1 MRFSRGSQRGLG
13 TVGKLIAVAVLTSVG
28 YAGATLVPVW
38 LLEFRITQAARS
50 IANRAVTGD
59 RSTYLL
65 RQDFVSDV
73 ERITDVRLSTAD
85 IQIERNYEGDEVT
98 VRLDY
103 ELPIEF
109 PWIDR
114 SEPRHVQAEIVMT
127 RSRAY

>member
-1 MRFSRGSQRGLG
+1 MKLRRRSQLGLG
-13 TVGKLIAVAVLTSVG
+13 TVGKLITVALLAAVG
-28 YAGATLVPVW
+28 YAGATFVPVW

-59 RSTYLL
+59 RAIYLL

-73 ERITDVRLSTAD
+73 ERITDIRLSTAD
-85 IQIERNYEGDEVT
+85 IQIERNYAGDEVT
-98 VRLDY
+98 VRLNY

-127 RSRAY
+127 RSRVY